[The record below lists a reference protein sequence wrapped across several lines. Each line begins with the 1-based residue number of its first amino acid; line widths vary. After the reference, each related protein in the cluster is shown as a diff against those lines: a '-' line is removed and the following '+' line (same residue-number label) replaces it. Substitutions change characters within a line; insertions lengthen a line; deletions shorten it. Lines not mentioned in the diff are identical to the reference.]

1 MCHALISRT
10 DGNSVMEQWKII
22 SRIYE
27 QLNLKIAALRYSSV
41 TIRVIV
47 NDLCQSM
54 IDKSGQRIIVDEKQY
69 EQPAVYEMSI
79 QIVFEGTDIGMLLQA
94 YGETAVLFK
103 DEPEIDI
110 GEYSWHG
117 SAARKIYMEPVIRHV
132 QYETVNYCNER
143 YMYRLMYKTEFS
155 LNSQKA
161 YGFKRVEKR
170 DIHGVV
176 KK

>member
-1 MCHALISRT
+1 MQ
-10 DGNSVMEQWKII
+10 QWKII
-22 SRIYE
+22 SEIYR
-27 QLNLKIAALRYSSV
+27 QISLKIAAITYPDIKMKIV
-41 TIRVIV
+41 V
-47 NDLCQSM
+47 NDICQCM

-79 QIVFEGTDIGMLLQA
+79 QVMFEGADIDTLLQA

-103 DEPEIDI
+103 DDPELDVK
-110 GEYSWHG
+110 EYIWHG
-117 SAARKIYMEPVIRHV
+117 NSSAKIYLEPVIRHV
-132 QYETVNYCNER
+132 DYGNINYCNGV
-143 YMYRLMYKTEFS
+143 YTYCLVYKTEFS